1 MSDHRD
7 TLGRR
12 FFRRDPVTLAK
23 VLLGRVL
30 TRVLDDGAVLS
41 GRVVEVEA
49 YLGIPDRAAHT
60 FGGRKTPRNR
70 SMWLDGGHAYVY
82 FTYGMHHCMNVVSDR
97 EGTPT
102 ACLIR
107 ALEPLEGLD
116 RMRRHRAGPRPMDR
130 LRDTDLCSGPA
141 KLAQALAID
150 RSLDGIDLVS
160 DGRLFLHRGR
170 AVGADRVV
178 AAPRIGVG
186 YARAWAQKP
195 LRFCVADSPH
205 LSVRPEAIS
214 GKGTTIEFAG

>member
-1 MSDHRD
+1 MPAHSD

-12 FFRRDPVTLAK
+12 FFLRDPVTLAK

-116 RMRRHRAGPRPMDR
+116 RMRHHRAR
-130 LRDTDLCSGPA
+130 A
-141 KLAQALAID
+141 
-150 RSLDGIDLVS
+150 
-160 DGRLFLHRGR
+160 RGR
-170 AVGADRVV
+170 STACVTPTSVPVRRSSRRLWQSTGRSTGSTWCPTGGSSCT
-178 AAPRIGVG
+178 AAGWWGPIASWPHRASVSAMRG
-186 YARAWAQKP
+186 YGRKSCCGSAWPTA
-195 LRFCVADSPH
+195 H
-205 LSVRPEAIS
+205 I
-214 GKGTTIEFAG
+214 